1 MDFVMRRARALSED
15 GKRCIVPQYTDA
27 ALQVSGTSNEFSA
40 CDACTFNPTL
50 QPGTSVFYMQN
61 VPAHVARLTFCM
73 AVTLSPQRGFTRKRV
88 RLTEAAVPGGDV
100 MGTVDPSAPQV
111 VVVEYKFVTCDEYHA
126 RYLELAKEAAKNQS
140 LRKHNQQL
148 GFKHKIESIMHTALR
163 PVRTSSRIS
172 STSPGSVKHSQ
183 TNRPVR
189 PRGPTNHS
197 ELELHAFSSPS
208 VENDDRFHTP
218 RRRRLSD
225 LGQDHTVRAVIPP
238 ELMMLVHN
246 IGTSSGVL
254 PMIVWLYVK
263 TTLMVSVVIKTFPR
277 CRRLGWDRRRRWR
290 FRARGQ
296 AEVSM

>member
-1 MDFVMRRARALSED
+1 M
-15 GKRCIVPQYTDA
+15 
-27 ALQVSGTSNEFSA
+27 
-40 CDACTFNPTL
+40 
-50 QPGTSVFYMQN
+50 
-61 VPAHVARLTFCM
+61 
-73 AVTLSPQRGFTRKRV
+73 
-88 RLTEAAVPGGDV
+88 
-100 MGTVDPSAPQV
+100 
-111 VVVEYKFVTCDEYHA
+111 TCDEYHA

-140 LRKHNQQL
+140 LKKHNQQL

-163 PVRTSSRIS
+163 PVRTSSRMS